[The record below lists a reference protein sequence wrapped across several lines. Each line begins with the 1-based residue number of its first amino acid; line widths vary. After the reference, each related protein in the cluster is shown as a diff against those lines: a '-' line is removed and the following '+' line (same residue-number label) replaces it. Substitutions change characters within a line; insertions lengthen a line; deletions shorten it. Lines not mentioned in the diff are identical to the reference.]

1 MGIFIIINGSMFAQ
15 TLDYSP
21 IVRGSTRTRSETV
34 CTLGNRQSKQKKAAE
49 RVGRKETGLRERKRF
64 FSSGSSNRPVAEN
77 RLSRLLWA
85 PSSFG
90 PHGPLV

>member
-1 MGIFIIINGSMFAQ
+1 MRLHTNTVRDSLYSGEQAVQTEKGSRKGGQERNAAQ
-15 TLDYSP
+15 
-21 IVRGSTRTRSETV
+21 GEE
-34 CTLGNRQSKQKKAAE
+34 A
-49 RVGRKETGLRERKRF
+49 F

-77 RLSRLLWA
+77 RISRLLWA